1 VAARVRAG
9 APRQALAV
17 AAAELVPPRRGRY
30 LAGVLACALGVRLFG
45 ADALRDMAT
54 TIEAEDE
61 FDLAACPTVRS
72 PTLLI
77 AGGKDRFYEREL
89 FEETARLIPGC
100 QLSLHA
106 DRGAHHRHRQP
117 PHNRRGARLSG

>member
-1 VAARVRAG
+1 
-9 APRQALAV
+9 
-17 AAAELVPPRRGRY
+17 
-30 LAGVLACALGVRLFG
+30 
-45 ADALRDMAT
+45 MAT

-77 AGGKDRFYEREL
+77 AGGRDRFYEREL

-100 QLSLHA
+100 QLSLHG
-106 DRGAHHRHRQP
+106 DRGHITVTGSPRTIADALAFLGDGGPGR
-117 PHNRRGARLSG
+117 S